1 MAIVNPELEISKST
15 IFENITRLSTATI
28 GEDISSLDDN
38 VLVHS
43 DPPGEGVLRLSS
55 SSNIS
60 QTNKTTEVPPLSLQK
75 NLTSF
80 KSAKSVLTTK
90 IDTPNDSMTFKS
102 KTSPGMKNEKS
113 TTPNLG
119 QPAVKPS
126 NKPTNAENVT
136 KSAKH
141 DSNQKRKA
149 IVTKKSNSSAEVN
162 SKYSLVIIAI
172 AFTSVQRLSQVV
184 NWV

>member
-1 MAIVNPELEISKST
+1 
-15 IFENITRLSTATI
+15 
-28 GEDISSLDDN
+28 
-38 VLVHS
+38 
-43 DPPGEGVLRLSS
+43 
-55 SSNIS
+55 
-60 QTNKTTEVPPLSLQK
+60 
-75 NLTSF
+75 
-80 KSAKSVLTTK
+80 
-90 IDTPNDSMTFKS
+90 
-102 KTSPGMKNEKS
+102 MKNEKS

-126 NKPTNAENVT
+126 NRPTNAENVT

-172 AFTSVQRLSQVV
+172 AIASVQRISQVV
-184 NWV
+184 NWVRVTITKCTKQTIVVVVNLKYCS